1 MQIRGDSSFCSPS
14 EKGAST
20 TGREQKLTWCPQCE
34 RPPRLFV
41 CDFLKLRKLPPAPFF
56 SNLHLKDTVFFSTSE
71 MRVFCVKLQS
81 GVNKGQRRMRTAH
94 YSKMYV
100 SPANV
105 HSNSKMMRSVL
116 TAPQGQTQYV
126 MVTQSHK

>member
-81 GVNKGQRRMRTAH
+81 GVNKGAEEDEDCSLQQNVCLPCQCALKLENDAISAHCTARTNTVCDGDA
-94 YSKMYV
+94 V
-100 SPANV
+100 S
-105 HSNSKMMRSVL
+105 
-116 TAPQGQTQYV
+116 
-126 MVTQSHK
+126 